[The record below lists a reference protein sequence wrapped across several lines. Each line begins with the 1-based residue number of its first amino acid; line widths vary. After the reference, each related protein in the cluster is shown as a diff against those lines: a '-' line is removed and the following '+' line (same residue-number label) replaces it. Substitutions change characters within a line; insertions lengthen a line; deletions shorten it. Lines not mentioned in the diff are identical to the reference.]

1 MQVKYNH
8 IFDLIMADPQLTLAE
23 KSVFKLLVGMT
34 NKSRNYNVSIARSLI
49 AKKLG
54 ISDTTAK
61 RSIKKL
67 CALEYIK
74 LERSNGSHDGKS
86 YNSYKVFEVP
96 SDWYVDQLQFM
107 RKREKRVI
115 PESAQLAHAISVLV
129 KIGGVD
135 SCEAQKLVSD
145 SIAKKDKKIT
155 TLKNLQ
161 KQRAARTLALPY
173 TENRGVILTPI

>member
-8 IFDLIMADPQLTLAE
+8 IFDLIMADPQLTQAE

-74 LERSNGSHDGKS
+74 LERSNGSYDGKS
-86 YNSYKVFEVP
+86 YNSYKVIEVP
-96 SDWYVDQLQFM
+96 NDWYIEELKYLK
-107 RKREKRVI
+107 RKEKRKV
-115 PESAQLAHAISVLV
+115 PETVQMAVAIKTLVTIAGVNSAEL
-129 KIGGVD
+129 
-135 SCEAQKLVSD
+135 QKLLSE
-145 SIAKKDKKIT
+145 SFAKKDKKIT

-161 KQRAARTLALPY
+161 KRRAARALALPY